1 MSHAFLQG
9 GVRADVQARDEVVTL
24 LMDDHQQALLAFR
37 HFERMQ
43 SAGELAACEA
53 LIRRTC
59 ALLTLHATLEE
70 ELFYPAVRRCPEI
83 GAAERRLVHEA
94 EVEHLVVRILM
105 SQLRRMEADDPQFG
119 PLVGVLGRYVAHHV
133 KDVEQGLLP
142 RLSHSASVDWRQLSN
157 SLRRRRSE
165 LESQW
170 RDELQGDAALAT
182 ALRKER

>member
-9 GVRADVQARDEVVTL
+9 GVRAEVQARDEVVAL
-24 LMDDHQQALLAFR
+24 LVDDHQQALLAFR
-37 HFERMQ
+37 QFDRMRA
-43 SAGELAACEA
+43 AGDDAACEA

-59 ALLTLHATLEE
+59 ALLTVHATLEE

-119 PLVGVLGRYVAHHV
+119 PLVGVLSRYVDHHV
-133 KDVEQGLLP
+133 KDVEHGLLP
-142 RLSHSASVDWRQLSN
+142 RLTHSASVDWQTLSHN
-157 SLRRRRSE
+157 LQRRRGE
-165 LESQW
+165 LEAQW
-170 RDELQGDAALAT
+170 RDELRGDAALAN
-182 ALRKER
+182 ALRRE